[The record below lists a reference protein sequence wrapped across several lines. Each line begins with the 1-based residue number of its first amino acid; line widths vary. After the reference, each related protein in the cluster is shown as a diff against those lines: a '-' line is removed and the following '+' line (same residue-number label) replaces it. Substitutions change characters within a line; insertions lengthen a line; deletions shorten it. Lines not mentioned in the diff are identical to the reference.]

1 MAVFIIRRIVWT
13 IPVILLVILMIF
25 VMMRQIEGNPFQKTN
40 RPVPPQVQENLE
52 RKFNLDKPPWM
63 QYLLYVKG
71 VFTLDLG
78 PSLYATDRDVMDI
91 IKEHFPRSVKLGVL
105 AFLWAIFL
113 GIPAGII
120 AALRPNSLYDY
131 SLMFFSSLGFALPSF
146 FVATLFIYYFSV
158 QWKIVPVQGWP
169 LGFWELDSRVILP
182 SLALGLFPMAY
193 FARLTRGTML
203 ETMQQD
209 YVRTARAKGLRWR
222 SIVARHVFRNSLIPV
237 VTATAPLFGLIITG
251 TFVIE
256 IIFSIP
262 GIGRYFINSVS
273 NRDYAVV
280 MGITVLTSLIII
292 LANLVVDLTYG
303 FLDPRTRTSRT

>member
-13 IPVILLVILMIF
+13 IPVLLLVIFMIF
-25 VMMRQIEGNPFQKTN
+25 IMMRQIEGNPFRRTE
-40 RPVPPQVQENLE
+40 RAVPPAVQANLE
-52 RKFNLDKPPWM
+52 RKFNLDKPWFV

-78 PSLYATDRDVMDI
+78 PSLTQTDRDVMDI
-91 IKEHFPRSVKLGVL
+91 VKEHFPRSVKLGVL
-105 AFLWAIFL
+105 AFMWAIIF
-113 GIPAGII
+113 GIPAGVI
-120 AALRPNSLYDY
+120 AALRPNTVYDY
-131 SLMFFSSLGFALPSF
+131 LLMFFSSIGFALPSF
-146 FVATLFIYYFSV
+146 FVATLMIYYFANKLNV
-158 QWKIVPVQGWP
+158 VPTNGWP
-169 LGFWELDSRVILP
+169 LGFWDIDSRVILP
-182 SLALGLFPMAY
+182 SLALGLYPMAY
-193 FARLTRGTML
+193 FARLVRGTML

-209 YVRTARAKGLRWR
+209 YVRTARAKGLRWK

-237 VTATAPLFGLIITG
+237 VTATAPLFGLVITG

-273 NRDYAVV
+273 SRDYAVV
-280 MGITVLTSLIII
+280 MGITVLTSVVII
-292 LANLVVDLTYG
+292 LANLFVDIAYG